1 MKTKILISFLLL
13 LLPVSAYSI
22 AWMLQVRWDLSFC
35 EICHDRIYTYIDY
48 AGNQSYTVIPTY
60 SSLIEEHGKESKELY
75 HPAVKLCKRCY
86 EKYAEKYTNMIKDWL
101 IARIK
106 ENKPLAEI
114 NDKNNQVYKE
124 NRIKKQ
130 IKDLQKQL
138 EYKENKKDENNN

>member
-13 LLPVSAYSI
+13 LLPISAYSI
-22 AWMLQVRWDLSFC
+22 AWMLQGHWDLSFC
-35 EICHDRIYTYIDY
+35 EICHDRIYTYINY
-48 AGNQSYTVIPTY
+48 TSNQDSVFDPIY
-60 SSLIEEHGKESKELY
+60 SLVEEQGKESKELY

-114 NDKNNQVYKE
+114 NDKNNQAYKE

-130 IKDLQKQL
+130 IKDLQRQIEVQL
-138 EYKENKKDENNN
+138 NESTP